1 MEPAKLPPD
10 AGSVRT
16 AITPFVQTDAQGLQ
30 HLMLA
35 VDGIHC
41 HNCIGRIERT
51 LVADT
56 SVREARLN
64 FSTRRLSLIWQGAR
78 EQAEG
83 FVQQIESMGYKVQAF
98 EPKKA
103 ASAQHDEEKHLLLCT
118 AVAGFASGNIM
129 LLSFALWSTSGAEM
143 GEGLRA
149 LMHWIGALIAIPTAI
164 FSGRPFFKSAFN
176 ALRHGR
182 TNMDVPISVGVVL
195 TLGISVFQTLR
206 LAEHAYFDAVV
217 MLLFF
222 LLIGRYLDHRARAH
236 ARAAATDLLALMSGT
251 ATILRGGKPVVLPI
265 SELRPGMLV
274 QLALGERV
282 PADGVLKTG
291 PTSLD
296 ASVLTG
302 ETLPQTAQVGQL
314 VPSGLLNVGAPVL
327 LEVSKPAEN
336 SLLADIVRLMERA
349 EQAQAKYVRLAD
361 RAARLYTPV
370 VHTLAALAFIYWY
383 FWAGA
388 TGPDSLMI
396 AATVLIITCPCALG
410 LVVPVVQVLATGLL
424 LKRGVMV
431 KAGDAFERL
440 AAIDTLLLDK
450 TGTLTRG
457 QPELV
462 GMPDSVVL
470 RKAASL
476 AVHSRHPLAQALT
489 RAYAG
494 PYDDVQ
500 VTEHPGEG
508 LSTGCYKLGSRS
520 FIGVA
525 GGQDSQ
531 LELWF
536 GDGST
541 PPTRFVF
548 ADALRSDA
556 ADALAKLSQLG
567 LKLQLLSGDRPEVVA
582 EIAKGLPLELAE
594 GTLKPADK
602 LARLQQLHTQG
613 RKVGMMGDGLNDA
626 PVLAAADV
634 SLAPSSALEIAQ
646 NAADIVF
653 TGEKLGPVVF
663 ALRVARFSQR
673 LVKENFAL
681 AILYNAIAIPYAF
694 LGHVTPLGAAIAMS
708 LSSIIVIANS
718 FRLKGMR
725 P

>member
-10 AGSVRT
+10 TGSVRG
-16 AITPFVQTDAQGLQ
+16 AVTPFVQTDTQGLQ

-35 VDGIHC
+35 VEGIHC

-51 LVADT
+51 LAADST
-56 SVREARLN
+56 VREARLN

-78 EQAEG
+78 EQADG
-83 FVQQIESMGYKVQAF
+83 FAQQIESLGYKVQAF

-129 LLSFALWSTSGAEM
+129 LLSFALWSTTGAEM
-143 GEGLRA
+143 GEGMRA
-149 LMHWIGALIAIPTAI
+149 LMHWIGAMIAIPTAL
-164 FSGRPFFKSAFN
+164 FSGRPFFKSALN

-195 TLGISVFQTLR
+195 TLGISIFQTLR
-206 LAEHAYFDAVV
+206 LADHAYFDAVV

-251 ATILRGGKPVVLPI
+251 ATVLQEGKPVAMPI
-265 SELRPGMLV
+265 GELRPGMLV

-282 PADGVLKTG
+282 PADGVLKSG

-302 ETLPQTAQVGQL
+302 ETLPQTAQMGQL

-327 LEVSKPAEN
+327 LEVSKPAED
-336 SLLADIVRLMERA
+336 SLLADIVRLMEKA
-349 EQAQAKYVRLAD
+349 EQGQARYVRLAD

-370 VHTLAALAFIYWY
+370 VHTLAALAFVYWY
-383 FWAGA
+383 VWAGLA
-388 TGPDSLMI
+388 GPEALMI

-424 LKRGVMV
+424 LRRGVMV

-462 GMPDSVVL
+462 GTPDAALL

-476 AVHSRHPLAQALT
+476 AVHSRHPLAQALV
-489 RAYAG
+489 RAYTG
-494 PYDDVQ
+494 PHDDPQ

-508 LSTGCYKLGSRS
+508 LSTANQKLGSRS
-520 FIGVA
+520 FVSASGD
-525 GGQDSQ
+525 GDSQ

-536 GDGST
+536 AEGAAA
-541 PPTRFVF
+541 PIRFTF
-548 ADALRSDA
+548 ADQLRSDA
-556 ADALAKLSQLG
+556 ADALARLSALG

-582 EIAKGLPLELAE
+582 EIAKGLPLEQAE
-594 GTLKPADK
+594 GALKPADK
-602 LARLQQLHTQG
+602 LARLQQLQAGG

-681 AILYNAIAIPYAF
+681 AILYNAVAIPYAF
-694 LGHVTPLGAAIAMS
+694 MGHVTPLGAAIAMS

-718 FRLKGMR
+718 FRLKAIK